1 MDFNVTKRT
10 LGVIVENGTDANDE
24 MTYKTFSFHGVK
36 PGVEKDALVQACL
49 ALASLMD
56 AVLYGIGLTEKS
68 ESKQN

>member
-24 MTYKTFSFHGVK
+24 MTYKTFSFNGVK
-36 PGVEKDALVQACL
+36 PAAEKAALVQAGL

-56 AVLYGIGLTEKS
+56 AVLYGVGLTEKS